1 MAINKESQGFTFLF
15 SVIMVVIV
23 ATALSLAAMGLKGP
37 QDENMKQEKMQN
49 ILSSIQVESTREEAG
64 EKFSQYVT
72 KRLTLNHKGEV
83 VSESTGAIKS
93 LGTDGKE
100 AFESDAFNVDVKKQY
115 RDKSL
120 SDAERKY
127 PLYVCEKDGSTYYV
141 VPLVGTGLWGPIWG
155 FIALEDDMNTVFGAT
170 FDHKTETP
178 GLGAEINQGWFQ
190 EPFVGDQI
198 FDESGEFVSIDVVK
212 GGAAPDNKHGVDAI
226 TGGTIT
232 SYGLRDMLKNTLG
245 VYVPYFKKNSDIAS
259 I

>member
-15 SVIMVVIV
+15 SVIMVIVV
-23 ATALSLAAMGLKGP
+23 ATVLSLAAMGLKGP
-37 QDENMKQEKMQN
+37 QQENMKQEKMQN
-49 ILSSIQVESTREEAG
+49 ILSSIQVETSREEASTT
-64 EKFSQYVT
+64 FDQYVM
-72 KRLTLNHKGEV
+72 KRLILNHKGEV
-83 VSESTGAIKS
+83 VSEATGAIKS
-93 LGTDGKE
+93 LSADGKE
-100 AFESDAFNVDVKKQY
+100 AFESDAFNIDIKKQY

-120 SDAERKY
+120 ADDERKY
-127 PLYVCEKDGSTYYV
+127 PLYICEKDGKNFYV

-155 FIALEDDMNTVFGAT
+155 FIALEDDLNTVFGAT

-198 FDESGEFVSIDVVK
+198 FDASGEFVSIDVVK
-212 GGAAPDNKHGVDAI
+212 GGADPSNKHGVDAI

-232 SYGLRDMLKNTLG
+232 SYGLRDMLKNTLS